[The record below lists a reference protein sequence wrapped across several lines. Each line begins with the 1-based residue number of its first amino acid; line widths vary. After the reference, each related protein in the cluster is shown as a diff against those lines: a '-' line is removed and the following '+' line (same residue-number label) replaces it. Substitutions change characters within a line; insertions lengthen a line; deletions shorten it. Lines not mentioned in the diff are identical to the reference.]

1 MLMQLGVVP
10 EGAAPDP
17 EAALVERA
25 RSDEKAFRELYQRCA
40 GGLYRYAYY
49 RTGNRQ
55 DAEDIVAQT
64 FLRVWRGLPGYRN
77 VGIPF
82 SHWLYRI
89 ASNVVTGRSPKR
101 EEPVAEI
108 GDIGD
113 GGSRSATGSA
123 ADLVAEKLDLAAGL
137 RALPDQQQQVLALRY
152 VVDLPVA
159 EVARIM
165 QRSENAVKQLAF
177 RALGN
182 LKRRMSA
189 DA

>member
-1 MLMQLGVVP
+1 MLMQLGATLA
-10 EGAAPDP
+10 GTAPDP
-17 EAALVERA
+17 EASLVERA
-25 RSDEKAFRELYQRCA
+25 RSDEKAFRELYERNA
-40 GGLYRYAYY
+40 SGVYRYAYY
-49 RTGNRQ
+49 RTGNRE
-55 DAEDIVAQT
+55 DAEDVVAQT

-89 ASNVVTGRSPKR
+89 ASNVVTGRSPRR
-101 EEPVAEI
+101 EQPVAEVAEI
-108 GDIGD
+108 L
-113 GGSRSATGSA
+113 GSRSGAGSA
-123 ADLVAEKLDLAAGL
+123 AELVAERLDLAAGL
-137 RALPDQQQQVLALRY
+137 RTLPDPQQQVLALRY
-152 VVDLPVA
+152 VMDLPVV

-165 QRSENAVKQLAF
+165 ERSENAVKQLAF